1 MKALV
6 LLLFPVAALAQL
18 TDADI
23 TRNTECGSPGVGKVW
38 SGPRKGAIEPREGKP
53 GYRVSAE
60 GWWSVGCKMPPKPR
74 DCPERKAPSWL
85 VDGRLCQPVQGQML
99 PARNAPFTHDVKADP
114 KLMNAGIQHWKCT
127 PDGWVAVRA
136 SCR

>member
-6 LLLFPVAALAQL
+6 LLLFPVSAFAL

-23 TRNTECGSPGVGKVW
+23 TRNTECGARGVGKVW
-38 SGPRKGAIEPREGKP
+38 SGPNRGLIEERERP
-53 GYRVSAE
+53 GVRVSAE
-60 GWWSVGCKMPPKPR
+60 GWWSRCTMPPPPK
-74 DCPERKAPSWL
+74 DCPAKPAPSWL
-85 VDGRLCQPVQGQML
+85 VDGRLCQPVHGRML
-99 PARNAPFTHDVKADP
+99 PARNAPFTHDVRSDP